1 MNEEKS
7 FLSNVRVLISLLP
20 LLGLIWYAAL
30 LSADLKQAQKDI
42 EMLKAQQGTQ
52 IERLTAQVYDLNVNV
67 TRLETKIDMLQERK

>member
-67 TRLETKIDMLQERK
+67 TRLETKIDVLQERK